1 MKIFNIITAGL
12 LLCAG
17 LASCEMKDELKGGS
31 TDSSEMGYLDLGVAV
46 NASQNSI
53 ARADDV
59 TDGGK
64 NENENVGVSVSA
76 DDFPVTIAGVTDASY
91 IKEYASYSELK
102 AENKDGVVALPVGSY
117 TVTAHTNAELKNEM
131 STPYYEGVEEIS
143 ITKGVTAQTHVV
155 CTMKNMRVAMDY
167 DDQFVASFTDWT
179 ITVTD
184 GTTILTFECTDHED
198 TDQLNPAPKYML
210 VADGVSQLTVRASGH
225 NLQGEFVSEERILT
239 KPTGGNSTNW
249 TGGDALTIKMEENTP
264 SDPTGIQGSGI
275 TISADVSFD
284 EEEETVEVPVTP
296 GGGSTEE
303 PGTGGNDEP
312 EEPVTDDAPTIDLPQ
327 TTYTLPDDMEAD
339 ADVLI
344 QTALKEGSDS
354 EYIGLK
360 SVFVKITPDN
370 EGFKSALQM
379 LLIQNIDFMSGVDLV
394 KDAETVGT
402 YINIIAPGLEMPKA
416 NAENYIF
423 PVSKFFATLA
433 STDMGITS
441 ATGHKFEITV
451 TDNNNNTKN
460 AILSIVVESTVDN
473 IE

>member
-198 TDQLNPAPKYML
+198 ADQLNPAPKYML
-210 VADGVSQLTVRASGH
+210 VADGVSQLTVNASGH
-225 NLQGEFVSEERILT
+225 NLQGEFVSEKRILT

-303 PGTGGNDEP
+303 PGTGGGDEP
-312 EEPVTDDAPTIDLPQ
+312 EEPVVDAPTMVLPG
-327 TTYTLPDDMEAD
+327 TNGNITYTLNGTDMPAVANVEINAPQGIASLKVVIESGND
-339 ADVLI
+339 AFAETITQLKDSNLDFENGEEMVDNQLISQVLG
-344 QTALKEGSDS
+344 Q
-354 EYIGLK
+354 
-360 SVFVKITPDN
+360 FVP
-370 EGFKSALQM
+370 G
-379 LLIQNIDFMSGVDLV
+379 QNISAPTSGATSYSFPIHAFLSLMNIYGATAPDSHVFKMTL
-394 KDAETVGT
+394 KDKADNTVEEELSVT
-402 YINIIAPGLEMPKA
+402 INPA
-416 NAENYIF
+416 
-423 PVSKFFATLA
+423 
-433 STDMGITS
+433 
-441 ATGHKFEITV
+441 
-451 TDNNNNTKN
+451 
-460 AILSIVVESTVDN
+460 
-473 IE
+473 

>member
-31 TDSSEMGYLDLGVAV
+31 ADSSEMGYLDLGVAV

-53 ARADDV
+53 ARADGV
-59 TDGGK
+59 TDDGK
-64 NENENVGVSVSA
+64 NENVGVSVSA

-117 TVTAHTNAELKNEM
+117 TVTAHTNAKLENKM
-131 STPYYEGVEEIS
+131 AIPYYEGVEEIS
-143 ITKGVTAQTHVV
+143 ITKGVTAKTNVV

-184 GTTILTFECTDHED
+184 GTTVLTFKCTDHED
-198 TDQLNPAPKYML
+198 TGQLNPAPQYML
-210 VADGVSQLTVRASGH
+210 VADGVSQLTVNASGH
-225 NLQGEFVSEERILT
+225 NLQGEFVSEKRILT

-303 PGTGGNDEP
+303 PGTGGDDEP
-312 EEPVTDDAPTIDLPQ
+312 EEPILTKPTVTFPQ
-327 TTYTLPDDMEAD
+327 STYTLPAD
-339 ADVLI
+339 ASKNADAVITSTAEGGI
-344 QTALKEGSDS
+344 QSVKVQIIGGNDGFSSIVSGMGFTEGLELVGNTTLGPVISS
-354 EYIGLK
+354 I
-360 SVFVKITPDN
+360 
-370 EGFKSALQM
+370 
-379 LLIQNIDFMSGVDLV
+379 IQ
-394 KDAETVGT
+394 
-402 YINIIAPGLEMPKA
+402 GLEMPQIGDTS
-416 NAENYIF
+416 YTF
-423 PVSKFFATLA
+423 PVGGFFAILQQ
-433 STDMGITS
+433 MGVT
-441 ATGHKFEITV
+441 TTEDGHVFNITV
-451 TDNNNNTKN
+451 TDANGKFSASLNVKVT
-460 AILSIVVESTVDN
+460 E
-473 IE
+473 

>member
-53 ARADDV
+53 ARADGV
-59 TDGGK
+59 TDDGK
-64 NENENVGVSVSA
+64 NENVGVSVSA

-131 STPYYEGVEEIS
+131 STPYYEGVKEIS

-184 GTTILTFECTDHED
+184 GTTVLTFKCTDHED
-198 TDQLNPAPKYML
+198 TDQLNPAPQYML
-210 VADGVSQLTVRASGH
+210 VADGVSQLTVNASGH
-225 NLQGEFVSEERILT
+225 NLRGEQVREERILT

-303 PGTGGNDEP
+303 PGTGGGDEP
-312 EEPVTDDAPTIDLPQ
+312 EEPILTKPTVTFPQ
-327 TTYTLPDDMEAD
+327 STYTLPAD
-339 ADVLI
+339 ASKNANAVITSTAEGGI
-344 QTALKEGSDS
+344 QSVKVQIIGGNDGFSGIISNMGFAEGL
-354 EYIGLK
+354 E
-360 SVFVKITPDN
+360 
-370 EGFKSALQM
+370 
-379 LLIQNIDFMSGVDLV
+379 LV
-394 KDAETVGT
+394 GNTTLGPV
-402 YINIIAPGLEMPKA
+402 ISSIVPGLEMPQA
-416 NAENYIF
+416 GDASYTF
-423 PVSKFFATLA
+423 PVGGFFNILQQMGATTEA
-433 STDMGITS
+433 D
-441 ATGHKFEITV
+441 GHVFNITV
-451 TDNNNNTKN
+451 TDANGT
-460 AILSIVVESTVDN
+460 ASASLSVKVTE
-473 IE
+473 

>member
-1 MKIFNIITAGL
+1 MKVFNIITAGL

-53 ARADDV
+53 ARADGV
-59 TDGGK
+59 TDDGK
-64 NENENVGVSVSA
+64 NENVGVSVSA

-117 TVTAHTNAELKNEM
+117 TVTAHTNAKLENKM
-131 STPYYEGVEEIS
+131 AIPYYEGVEEIS
-143 ITKGVTAQTHVV
+143 ITKGVTAKTNVV

-184 GTTILTFECTDHED
+184 GTTVLTFKCTDHED
-198 TDQLNPAPKYML
+198 TDQLNPAPQYML
-210 VADGVSQLTVRASGH
+210 VADGVSQLTVNASGH
-225 NLQGEFVSEERILT
+225 NLQGEFVPEERILT

-284 EEEETVEVPVTP
+284 EEEETVEVSVTP

-303 PGTGGNDEP
+303 PGTGGGDEP
-312 EEPVTDDAPTIDLPQ
+312 EEPILTKPTVTFPQ
-327 TTYTLPDDMEAD
+327 STYTLPAD
-339 ADVLI
+339 ASKNANAVITSTAEGGI
-344 QTALKEGSDS
+344 QSVKVQIIGGNDGFSGITSTMGFAEGL
-354 EYIGLK
+354 E
-360 SVFVKITPDN
+360 
-370 EGFKSALQM
+370 
-379 LLIQNIDFMSGVDLV
+379 LV
-394 KDAETVGT
+394 GNTTLGPV
-402 YINIIAPGLEMPKA
+402 ISSIVPGLEMPQA
-416 NAENYIF
+416 GDASYTF
-423 PVSKFFATLA
+423 PVGGFFNILQQMGATTEA
-433 STDMGITS
+433 D
-441 ATGHKFEITV
+441 GHVFNITV
-451 TDNNNNTKN
+451 TDANGT
-460 AILSIVVESTVDN
+460 ASASLSVKVTE
-473 IE
+473 

>member
-53 ARADDV
+53 ARADGV
-59 TDGGK
+59 TDDGK
-64 NENENVGVSVSA
+64 NENVGVSVSA

-102 AENKDGVVALPVGSY
+102 AENKDGVMALPVGSY
-117 TVTAHTNAELKNEM
+117 TVTAHTNAKLENKM
-131 STPYYEGVEEIS
+131 AIPYYEGVEEIS
-143 ITKGVTAQTHVV
+143 ITKGVTAKTNVV

-184 GTTILTFECTDHED
+184 GTTVLTFKCTDHED
-198 TDQLNPAPKYML
+198 TDQLNPAPQYML
-210 VADGVSQLTVRASGH
+210 VADGVSQLTVNASGH
-225 NLQGEFVSEERILT
+225 NLQGEFVPEERILT

-284 EEEETVEVPVTP
+284 EEEETVEVSVTP

-303 PGTGGNDEP
+303 PGTGGGDEP
-312 EEPVTDDAPTIDLPQ
+312 EEPILTKPTVTFPQ
-327 TTYTLPDDMEAD
+327 STYTLPAD
-339 ADVLI
+339 ASKNADAVITSTAEGGI
-344 QTALKEGSDS
+344 QSVKVQIIGGNDDFSVIISTMGFAEGL
-354 EYIGLK
+354 E
-360 SVFVKITPDN
+360 
-370 EGFKSALQM
+370 
-379 LLIQNIDFMSGVDLV
+379 LV
-394 KDAETVGT
+394 GNTTLGPV
-402 YINIIAPGLEMPKA
+402 ISSIVPGLEMPQA
-416 NAENYIF
+416 GDASYTF
-423 PVSKFFATLA
+423 PVGGFFNILQQMGATTEA
-433 STDMGITS
+433 D
-441 ATGHKFEITV
+441 GHVFNITV
-451 TDNNNNTKN
+451 TDANGT
-460 AILSIVVESTVDN
+460 ASASLSVKVTE
-473 IE
+473 